1 MNELNTT
8 PTKILVLDGD
18 DASFQVRQCIAQ
30 ALGSLPIELMH
41 ARDATEALSLLER
54 FCPDVIMIDDEEP
67 GEREL
72 FIDSL
77 SFDHPP
83 VVIETDNANVSV
95 ETFGLGEQI
104 TEIPRGDSLEDIHK
118 TLLLVAAIGNKATA
132 KKTNDAL
139 H

>member
-1 MNELNTT
+1 VNELNTT
-8 PTKILVLDGD
+8 PTKILVIDGD

-54 FCPDVIMIDDEEP
+54 FCPDVIVIDDDEP
-67 GEREL
+67 GERDL

-77 SFDHPP
+77 AFNHPP
-83 VVIETDNANVSV
+83 VVIETDNPNADVK
-95 ETFGLGEQI
+95 TFSLEKQI

-118 TLLLVAAIGNKATA
+118 ALLLVAAIGNKATA
-132 KKTNDAL
+132 TRVAEEL